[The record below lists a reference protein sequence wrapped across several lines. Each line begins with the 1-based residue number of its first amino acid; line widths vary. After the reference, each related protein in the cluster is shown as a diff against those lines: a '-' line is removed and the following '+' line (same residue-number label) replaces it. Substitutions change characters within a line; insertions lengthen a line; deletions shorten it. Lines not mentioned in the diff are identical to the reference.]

1 MTAVLALGETP
12 QTARY
17 VTHDPEAVEAF
28 LACYPFLIPLLTDA
42 LGPLGEAFGPD
53 TPFVVALERDPEV
66 AGWEELRVDVET
78 TLPVEAADR
87 RLEAFSTTWWLGQF
101 PRAQGKLFFTL
112 AFV

>member
-1 MTAVLALGETP
+1 MTAVLVLGEMP

-17 VTHDPEAVEAF
+17 VTHDPDAVEAF
-28 LACYPFLIPLLTDA
+28 LAAYPFLVPLLTEA
-42 LGPLGEAFGPD
+42 LDPLEEAFGPE

-78 TLPVEAADR
+78 PLPVDEADR
-87 RLEAFSTTWWLGQF
+87 RLETFRTTWWLAQL

>member
-17 VTHDPEAVEAF
+17 VTHDPEAVGAF
-28 LACYPFLIPLLTDA
+28 LARYPFLVPLLTEA
-42 LGPLGEAFGPD
+42 LGPLGEAFGTD
-53 TPFVVALERDPEV
+53 TPLVVAVETDPEV
-66 AGWEELRVDVET
+66 AGWEDLRVDVET
-78 TLPVEAADR
+78 TLPVDEADR
-87 RLEAFSTTWWLGQF
+87 RLEVFDTTWWLAHL